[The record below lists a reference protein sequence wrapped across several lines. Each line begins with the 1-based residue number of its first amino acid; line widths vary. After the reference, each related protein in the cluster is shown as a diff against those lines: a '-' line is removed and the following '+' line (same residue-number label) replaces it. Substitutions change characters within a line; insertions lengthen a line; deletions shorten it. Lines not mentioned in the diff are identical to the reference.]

1 MVWMMHGPAARHATE
16 YLAIPKAGLATWLHG
31 FKSCIGLIEEQNIHV
46 ATLLCCLKS
55 YIGLIKE
62 RDIEE

>member
-1 MVWMMHGPAARHATE
+1 MAT
-16 YLAIPKAGLATWLHG
+16 LLCG

-46 ATLLCCLKS
+46 ATLLYCLKS